1 MGDDAHCSQLM
12 TAGERGDLARG
23 RADGVE
29 EDRLDF
35 GAQVAEDGL
44 DVGDAGV
51 EEEDLGGG
59 DFAGAVAIVGWL
71 AVALKGKRESLP
83 RT

>member
-1 MGDDAHCSQLM
+1 VGDDVQRVEAV
-12 TAGERGDLARG
+12 TAGDGRRHLPRG

-35 GAQVAEDGL
+35 GAQMAEDRR

-51 EEEDLGGG
+51 DEEDFPGW
-59 DFAGAVAIVGWL
+59 DFFRG
-71 AVALKGKRESLP
+71 P
-83 RT
+83 